1 MKVVWLMKKMKND
14 KWKRRFLLLAIVNG
28 AILLLL
34 IFYFYSPVPRVDIE
48 YERQAYKEEES
59 SQFIVRTTKKNVTN
73 LVYAYLDQ
81 VLQNTDHQFYVE
93 LDEDVKLFGEIPIFS
108 TTVPLYIRFEPVVYE
123 NGDIALK
130 QKSISVGEL
139 KLPNK
144 KIMQYIDKYLP
155 TPKWVIINPREQEI
169 YVQVTE
175 MDIKSNFQVA
185 VQQFDLEAN
194 NLSFKFDVPYKT
206 LGIDILEESEKSID
220 E

>member
-1 MKVVWLMKKMKND
+1 MKKTNKNT
-14 KWKRRFLLLAIVNG
+14 WKKRFLTLAFVNG

-34 IFYFYSPVPRVDIE
+34 IFYFYSPVPRVDIDK
-48 YERQAYKEEES
+48 ERKAYQSEDS
-59 SQFIVRTTKKNVTN
+59 SQFTVRTTKKNLEN
-73 LVYAYLDQ
+73 LVNAYLDQ
-81 VLQNTDHQFYVE
+81 VLQDTEHQFYVA
-93 LDEDVKLFGEIPIFS
+93 LDEDVQLFGEIPIFS
-108 TTVPLYIRFEPVVYE
+108 TTVPLFVRFEPVVYD

-175 MDIKSNFQVA
+175 MDIKSNFKVA
-185 VQQFDLEAN
+185 VQQFDLEKN
-194 NLSFKFDVPYKT
+194 NLSFQFDVPYQT
-206 LGIDILEESEKSID
+206 LGIDILEEANEIID